1 MDVDAVQHVLARR
14 GLVQHADNVHQRG
27 LTGTGLAHD
36 GNELAG
42 VDGQVDTVQ
51 NFQLV
56 RLADVVALADALHL
70 DQGLRGVRGLLPYQA
85 PGNILRK
92 LLCFFR
98 HY

>member
-1 MDVDAVQHVLARR
+1 
-14 GLVQHADNVHQRG
+14 
-27 LTGTGLAHD
+27 
-36 GNELAG
+36 
-42 VDGQVDTVQ
+42 VQ

-56 RLADVVALADALHL
+56 RLADVIALADALHL

>member
-1 MDVDAVQHVLARR
+1 MVSSVASLVMLHCRPVLSLPTELA
-14 GLVQHADNVHQRG
+14 
-27 LTGTGLAHD
+27 GLAHD
-36 GNELAG
+36 GDELAG

-70 DQGLRGVRGLLPYQA
+70 DQGLRGMRGLLPYQA